1 MAAISSVVPF
11 GSPNTEQ
18 YLNNDTGAQ
27 VCVYIFYLRAEK
39 REISLMFYYAKIERE
54 KKTTHYLEQSID
66 PCRSSICTRPIT
78 VPSQRHRL
86 KC

>member
-18 YLNNDTGAQ
+18 YLNNDTGVR

-54 KKTTHYLEQSID
+54 KKRHTTLNNLSIHID
-66 PCRSSICTRPIT
+66 QVYAPD
-78 VPSQRHRL
+78 Q
-86 KC
+86 